1 MTQPALFKQITQVAM
16 VVKDVE
22 ATAKR
27 YWDDVGVGPWKFYT
41 IDPRNTGSMM
51 LRGKPVEHAFRA
63 AIATIGDTQLELI
76 EPLDENSLYA
86 EHLAA
91 HGEGLHH
98 IAVSVESFDAA
109 RSHLK
114 SKGYSET
121 QSGRTFNIANYC
133 YFDTD
138 KHLGCIT
145 EYGLRDDGE
154 SFPEPD
160 FEFPNET

>member
-1 MTQPALFKQITQVAM
+1 MTQSALFKQITQVAM

-22 ATAKR
+22 VTAKR

-63 AIATIGDTQLELI
+63 AIAMMGDTQLELI
-76 EPLDENSLYA
+76 EPLDDKSLYA

-98 IAVSVESFDAA
+98 IAVDVEGFDAA
-109 RSHLK
+109 KTHLK
-114 SKGYSET
+114 NKGYSET
-121 QSGRTFNIANYC
+121 QSGRSFNIASYA

-138 KHLGCIT
+138 QGLACIT
-145 EYGLRDDGE
+145 ELGVRDPGKH
-154 SFPEPD
+154 FPEP
-160 FEFPNET
+160 EFTYP